1 VAAVESRVVQA
12 DFAGGSTVGD
22 ARYLI
27 PDNAVYTLN
36 NMLAGEDG
44 SVFARGGVE
53 TLSVN
58 RATSKGQFLWQGLL
72 GAQVRTLVADDESF
86 YVLDEDGVTLVDIG
100 GTGLDRPR
108 VAAELSGYLFIG
120 EGWIYGGSRKAPQ
133 TVGSVTVTTGQKTVG
148 VANAD
153 TIIDA
158 GMIFNVG
165 QARVYRVESVT
176 SSTVVLSDPYE
187 GTSGTYTGYFYGIYK
202 ITASDPY
209 PISFWYATTQ
219 NRMFA
224 TEGFKSNVVKM
235 SKLNSPLPP
244 LANPHVW
251 LENDNHEVSDGGEV
265 IGCRSIGALLLVFAT
280 NGLWVLTGSGQQI
293 VNETT
298 GAPQHTFTALDRSL
312 ILKELVGIASWENM
326 LVVPAMDGAFLVDG
340 ISTPR
345 KISHAIEEPWMRE
358 MKGRELGI
366 AATYANYY
374 ILPLFKGTDTRADDP
389 ATIICRLDLA
399 AQDGRRTARFGW
411 SWFTGSGSKMAAYVH
426 GHITGHH
433 DQAIGGHHLISL
445 ERLRD
450 TSDGAAVCDCSHV
463 YESHHPDNG
472 YDQDGSIFI
481 PALITRDME
490 TGGLTENVIRKLR
503 LAREH
508 ESVADA
514 TVDEEARALL
524 GFATGTVQLDS
535 PYWGHLD
542 GQWGAGFGPPKE
554 GIVGDQPWT
563 SGDIDRW
570 YPVNDRNGSPE
581 TSPPDD
587 GRYPFDFRLGRRGV
601 GTSLRRYYGRFRI
614 WSDRPAAKWVIQRIE
629 MHSRPA
635 GSTRR

>member
-1 VAAVESRVVQA
+1 MAVESRVVQE
-12 DFAGGSTVGD
+12 DFAGGSTIGN

-27 PDNAVYTLN
+27 PDHSVYSLE
-36 NMLAGEDG
+36 NMLADEDG

-53 TLSVN
+53 TKSEN
-58 RATSKGQFLWQGLL
+58 RTESRGEFIWEGLV
-72 GAQVRTLVADDESF
+72 GPGVRTLIADDEGW
-86 YVLDEDGVTLVDIG
+86 YVLDEDDKTLVRIADG
-100 GTGLDRPR
+100 GLAKPR

-120 EGWIYGGSRKAPQ
+120 EGWIYGGSRKASQ

-187 GTSGTYTGYFYGIYK
+187 GTSGTYTGYFHGIYK

-209 PISFWYATTQ
+209 PTAYWYATIQ

-224 TEGFKSNVVKM
+224 TEGDKPNVIKM

-251 LENDNHEVSDGGEV
+251 DEFDYHEVADGGEV
-265 IGCRSIGALLLVFAT
+265 IGARGIGNLMLVFAT
-280 NGLWVLTGSGQQI
+280 NGLWVLTGTGQQI
-293 VNETT
+293 VSEST
-298 GAPQHTFTALDRSL
+298 GTPQHTFAALDRSL
-312 ILKELVGIASWENM
+312 VLKELVGVASWENM
-326 LVVPAMDGAFLVDG
+326 LVVPAMDGVFLVDG

-345 KISHAIEEPWMRE
+345 KISAAIESNWQEQIKVRN
-358 MKGRELGI
+358 LGI
-366 AATYANYY
+366 AVTFHNYY
-374 ILPLFKGTDTRADDP
+374 VLPIFKPSGQRSDDP
-389 ATIICRLDLA
+389 ATLLCRLDLA
-399 AQDGRRTARFGW
+399 ALDGRRAAKFGW
-411 SWFTGSGSKMAAYVH
+411 SYMEGIGSMMAGYVWRSRDTGV
-426 GHITGHH
+426 
-433 DQAIGGHHLISL
+433 LLSL

-450 TSDGAAVCDCSHV
+450 ASDGAALCDASMV
-463 YESHHPDNG
+463 FASEHPDNA
-472 YDQDGSIFI
+472 YDQDGSIFY
-481 PALITRDME
+481 PAMVTRDME

-508 ESVADA
+508 ISIHGAEPN
-514 TVDEEARALL
+514 EEARALL
-524 GFATGTVQLDS
+524 DFATGSLDRDL
-535 PYWGHLD
+535 PYWGHAD
-542 GQWGAGFGPPKE
+542 GQWGAGFGPPLD
-554 GIVGDQPWT
+554 GFIGDRYWT
-563 SGDIDRW
+563 SGGEDRW
-570 YPVNDRNGSPE
+570 YPVHNRNGTPE
-581 TSPPDD
+581 ASPPDE
-587 GRYPFDFRLGRRGV
+587 GREPFDFKLGRRGV

-614 WSDRPAAKWVIQRIE
+614 WSDRPAAKWIIQRIE